1 MLPSDGLY
9 DLSSPTPGIVRGIA
23 VRNGDELTA
32 GRPVLNLG
40 LADGSVKEVTSAID
54 GTILACWSSS
64 AATSTRARR
73 WRRSSPPAPTCTW

>member
-32 GRPVLNLG
+32 GRP
-40 LADGSVKEVTSAID
+40 S
-54 GTILACWSSS
+54 
-64 AATSTRARR
+64 
-73 WRRSSPPAPTCTW
+73 